1 MRVEEERTLYDEAG
15 GMAFFEALVD
25 RFYDGVEHDDVLRP
39 MYPDDLE
46 PPRRHLAL
54 FLAQYWGGPSEYNDL
69 RGHPRLRMRHAS
81 FAVGTEAR
89 DRWLE
94 HMRAALAEL
103 APPPEIA
110 RRLDGYLEYAAD
122 AMRNVEG

>member
-1 MRVEEERTLYDEAG
+1 MDQERTLYDEVG

-25 RFYDGVEHDDVLRP
+25 RFYDGVEHDEVLRP
-39 MYPDDLE
+39 MYPEDLG

-54 FLAQYWGGPSEYNDL
+54 FLAQYWGGPSEYQDL
-69 RGHPRLRMRHAS
+69 RGHPRLRMRHAP
-81 FAVGTEAR
+81 FAVGTGAR

-103 APPPEIA
+103 APPPELA
-110 RRLDGYLEYAAD
+110 RQLDGYLEYAAD
-122 AMRNVEG
+122 AMRNIEE